1 MSRSP
6 RRVLAVI
13 DADHV
18 GRLETLAEAASAR
31 LPDVAEPLLAKL
43 ATARIVTNRQMP
55 ADVVTLGTA
64 LTYRDDISGREQ
76 DVTLVWPEEADI
88 GRGAISVLTPIGI
101 ALLGLPVGGNV
112 SWMTRTSH
120 KRALTVLRLGVV
132 SEAA

>member
-6 RRVLAVI
+6 RRARAVI

-18 GRLETLAEAASAR
+18 GRLEALADAASAR
-31 LPDVAEPLLAKL
+31 LPDVAEPLFAKL
-43 ATARIVTNRQMP
+43 ATAKILSGRKMP
-55 ADVVTLGTA
+55 ADVITMGTA
-64 LTYRDDISGREQ
+64 LTYSDDISGREQ

-112 SWMTRTSH
+112 SWMTRTGH
-120 KRALTVLRLGVV
+120 KRALTVLRLGLV
-132 SEAA
+132 SQAA